1 MKKALSFALFLA
13 LLIGFGANCGYAFD
27 RVVLFESFTSTT

>member
-1 MKKALSFALFLA
+1 MKKILSITLILMFLTG
-13 LLIGFGANCGYAFD
+13 IGYAFE